1 MKNAP
6 ISIIEQK
13 KLLVRSKDN
22 YDHVQCLSNT
32 SWFKTPEWEQ
42 YPRILWIAFLASNN
56 LGTNMNNY
64 YGIKQFAISRGL
76 TSQCVSTEMYW
87 PKKSKLWEIKEK
99 APNSQQNR
107 RISPIYLNTISC
119 CWRRRG
125 TRRHRNLCKNVF
137 FFQ

>member
-42 YPRILWIAFLASNN
+42 YPRVLWIAFLTRNN
-56 LGTNMNNY
+56 PGTNMNNY

-99 APNSQQNR
+99 GKHIINKSLKPNIWHQIVNKTGEFHPF
-107 RISPIYLNTISC
+107 I
-119 CWRRRG
+119 
-125 TRRHRNLCKNVF
+125 
-137 FFQ
+137 